1 MEHRSI
7 GARQSRPDH
16 ILQVSARDST
26 GRRCPAGTVVVATS
40 VNRLVAARP
49 HSAGHVEAPGPD
61 IIMRRCATSERTM
74 TPAKTS
80 TGLVQVIPRLAG
92 KHDHRARVVSAT
104 LTSCDGASA
113 TPCRWRVQKCKLD
126 NKSQLKGRM
135 TAQRSKA
142 RSDIGPQAMSNSAC
156 MSARHFCS
164 SASFAWSFA
173 G

>member
-1 MEHRSI
+1 
-7 GARQSRPDH
+7 
-16 ILQVSARDST
+16 
-26 GRRCPAGTVVVATS
+26 
-40 VNRLVAARP
+40 
-49 HSAGHVEAPGPD
+49 
-61 IIMRRCATSERTM
+61 MRRCATSERTM

-126 NKSQLKGRM
+126 NKSQLKADLLHPFRVTIAARLGSSDFAMARRSSGGCEVSKFPPSRIAGARGRSPASRR
-135 TAQRSKA
+135 TTCRDHRVTTYA
-142 RSDIGPQAMSNSAC
+142 RSFASTLMANDPT
-156 MSARHFCS
+156 ARRMRLRKLSKELVFRR
-164 SASFAWSFA
+164 